1 MQVIRGFVSK
11 ETVVLRRWGLE
22 TIVWFYQGFGFLRG
36 ASLYKA
42 FFENPLRGGG
52 GVLETSVLK
61 LCLPSIVA
69 RD

>member
-52 GVLETSVLK
+52 GGSRNVSTQAMLAKYRCT
-61 LCLPSIVA
+61 
-69 RD
+69 